1 MSRLFLITFIL
12 FILGGGITLFILFK
26 SSKHNK
32 DSFIPMEDPEEQ
44 EEQQNIPY
52 INPTNFDIGIIDQKI
67 YKSSNVCN
75 DTVLKPIIPVNVYY
89 GSSIPDDCP
98 CTKYLQPP

>member
-12 FILGGGITLFILFK
+12 FILGGGIALFILFK

-32 DSFIPMEDPEEQ
+32 DSFIHMEEPEE
-44 EEQQNIPY
+44 EQNIPY
-52 INPTNFDIGIIDQKI
+52 INPTNFEIGIIDQKI

-75 DTVLKPIIPVNVYY
+75 DTVLKPIIPVNVDY
-89 GSSIPDDCP
+89 GSSMPNDCP